1 MLHNIPESVKKRMQ
15 YLEKID
21 TEDRVDGTSRMERLR
36 QIPPETGKF
45 LSILAAS
52 APTGEFIE
60 IGTSGGYSTMWIALA
75 CIERGIKIK
84 TFEILEEKIKLAK
97 ETFQESKM
105 AKYVELVEGDA
116 RDFLKE
122 EKNISF
128 CFLDAE
134 KEVYDECYDL
144 LIPNMVKGGFLV
156 ADNAINQY
164 DILKPMIEKALL
176 DERVDALIVPIG
188 KGELLC
194 RKI

>member
-1 MLHNIPESVKKRMQ
+1 MLHNIPEPVKNRMK
-15 YLEKID
+15 YLEEID
-21 TEDRVDGTSRMERLR
+21 VEDRVNGTPRMGRLR

-45 LSILAAS
+45 LSILAAG
-52 APTGEFIE
+52 APNGDFLE

-75 CIERGIKIK
+75 CIERSIKIK

-97 ETFQESKM
+97 ETFQMNKM
-105 AKYVELVEGDA
+105 TNYIELVGEDA
-116 RDFLKE
+116 RDFLKAE
-122 EKNISF
+122 INISF

-134 KEVYDECYDL
+134 KEVYDECYYL
-144 LIPNMVKGGFLV
+144 IIPNMVKGGILV

-164 DILKPMIEKALL
+164 NVLKPMIDKALL

>member
-1 MLHNIPESVKKRMQ
+1 MLHNIPELVKKRMV

-21 TEDRVDGTSRMERLR
+21 AEDRVDGTPRLQRLR
-36 QIPPETGKF
+36 QTPPETGRF

-52 APTGEFIE
+52 APKGEFIE
-60 IGTSGGYSTMWIALA
+60 IGTSAGYSTMWIALA
-75 CIERGIKIK
+75 CMAKSIKIK
-84 TFEILEEKIKLAK
+84 TFEILKEKISFAK
-97 ETFQESKM
+97 ETFRESKLE
-105 AKYVELVEGDA
+105 KYIDLIEGDA
-116 RDFLKE
+116 RDYLKE

-128 CFLDAE
+128 CFLDTE

-144 LIPNMVKGGFLV
+144 VIPNMVKGGLLV

-164 DILKPMIEKALL
+164 DVLKPMIDKALS
-176 DERVDALIVPIG
+176 DKRIDALIVPIG